1 MRDSLRTKL
10 EALSDRRRRA
20 WLVDELQL
28 LCADAVETR
37 ADGVTTVFASALCLS
52 HFVIFD
58 RKLRQASDSTRSLPT
73 LVGVAGQA
81 RMGKDTVGRHLAR
94 RLRLEPR
101 SFARGVKDL
110 MASTFGVTAEFI
122 EKWKPVTDRPAP
134 GFDVPMRRVLQT
146 VGDGL
151 RTCRADVWVH
161 QALSESMEG
170 VFCDLRYDN
179 EIRTIRSKGGVTI
192 LVARSAALNHD
203 TNPSEAHLRPVLDWF
218 LQKTS
223 GTTGPCVHRVS
234 DFDNVPA
241 EAAVFDW
248 FIRNDGTKIDE
259 LLVVVD
265 RMCGHM

>member
-10 EALSDRRRRA
+10 EALCDRRRRA
-20 WLVDELQL
+20 WLVDELKL
-28 LCADAVETR
+28 LCADAVDTR
-37 ADGVTTVFASALCLS
+37 ADGITAVFLNALSLT
-52 HFVIFD
+52 HFVMFD
-58 RKLRQASDSTRSLPT
+58 RKLRQASVSTRSLPT

-110 MASTFGVTAEFI
+110 VASTFGVTAEFI

-170 VFCDLRYDN
+170 VFCDLRYEN

-203 TNPSEAHLRPVLDWF
+203 TNPHLRPVLDWF

-223 GTTGPCVHRVS
+223 GTTGPCAYPVS

-248 FIRNDGTKIDE
+248 FIRNDGAALDE
-259 LLVVVD
+259 LVAAVD
-265 RMCGHM
+265 RMCGRM